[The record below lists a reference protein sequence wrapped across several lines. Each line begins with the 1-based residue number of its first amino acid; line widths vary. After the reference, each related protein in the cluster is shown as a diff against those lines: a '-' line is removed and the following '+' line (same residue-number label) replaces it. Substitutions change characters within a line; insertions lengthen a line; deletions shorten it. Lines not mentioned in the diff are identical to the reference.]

1 LHPVRKHQ
9 RFFQAWSSKVNLQ
22 NRVNSFMKNLL
33 RDGQTVVYKKNG
45 KLNKKLVDQLLKANK
60 ELDNKD
66 VQKILDLKIDFRKF
80 VIPVDYIF
88 ISPATVE
95 KLNTDLGKLY
105 EGQDVIGLYLNDVVV
120 EKIKNP

>member
-1 LHPVRKHQ
+1 QSLYRTDGLVRNIIDSMADFASEKMQILHPVRKHQ

-95 KLNTDLGKLY
+95 K
-105 EGQDVIGLYLNDVVV
+105 
-120 EKIKNP
+120 